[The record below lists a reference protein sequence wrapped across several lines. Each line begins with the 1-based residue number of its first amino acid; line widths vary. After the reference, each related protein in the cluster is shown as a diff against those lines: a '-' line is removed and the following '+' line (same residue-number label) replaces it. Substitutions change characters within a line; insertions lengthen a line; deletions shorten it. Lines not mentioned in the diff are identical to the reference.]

1 MQFLGEKLRK
11 LKEYQAKHDVE
22 VHKMETKT
30 DKSLEELRVDL
41 VRFLPGGNSDFLVWY
56 IMGQFAKLREK

>member
-1 MQFLGEKLRK
+1 MEI
-11 LKEYQAKHDVE
+11 
-22 VHKMETKT
+22 HKMETKT